1 MFSLVSNHQ
10 TDVTSFDQLLKL
22 ILFGFIVLFWLG
34 LESGFGLG
42 IRLRVWISYIAI

>member
-34 LESGFGLG
+34 LGLESGLGLG
-42 IRLRVWISYIAI
+42 IRVWISYIAI